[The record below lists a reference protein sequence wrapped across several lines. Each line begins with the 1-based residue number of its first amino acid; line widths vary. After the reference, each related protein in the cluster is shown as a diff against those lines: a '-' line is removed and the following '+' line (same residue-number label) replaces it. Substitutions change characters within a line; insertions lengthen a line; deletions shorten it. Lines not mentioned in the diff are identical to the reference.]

1 MPNIIPG
8 LRRQTRSNLVPS
20 CLPVTREGFSLNS
33 DPVLT
38 ALQKVLQRRIH
49 LKSIDAQKCSH
60 ALITA
65 EAFL

>member
-38 ALQKVLQRRIH
+38 ALQKVLQRR
-49 LKSIDAQKCSH
+49 LYLCCVCSF
-60 ALITA
+60 T
-65 EAFL
+65 